1 MDVKDPV
8 ALFVK
13 RREFHLVSW
22 PTILQI
28 KPKQNHLLHGCLW
41 DAAVCKLAA
50 VFDSKIHSDFST
62 ELEFDTGVNPT
73 FQKDAAFRR
82 NVWEQNLQYIEKHN
96 TDYFMGKHTFAVGM
110 NQFGDMTVEEFSNLL
125 NRRNTR
131 QYNNKTYNLF
141 TADDKTDLPQ
151 SVDWRPKGYVTGVK
165 DQKACGSCWAF
176 STTGVL
182 EGQWFKKT
190 GKLISLSEQ
199 YLMDCSQSVGN
210 HGCNGGYNS
219 LSLLFIKEKGINSEE
234 SYPYTHHLD
243 IATTGCNCSR
253 KSAAVATVG
262 PIAVGFD
269 AGRASFMFYKSGI
282 YYDEACSKTVLDHE
296 LLVVGYGT
304 EAGEPY
310 WIVKNSWGVKWGNK
324 GYFHTA
330 KDKGNNCGIASS
342 ALYPVV

>member
-1 MDVKDPV
+1 MNFLLRGCFVVFVLVKASTVSINPELDNEW
-8 ALFVK
+8 LSWK
-13 RREFHLVSW
+13 SFH
-22 PTILQI
+22 
-28 KPKQNHLLHGCLW
+28 K
-41 DAAVCKLAA
+41 KLYQE
-50 VFDSKIHSDFST
+50 VR
-62 ELEFDTGVNPT
+62 
-73 FQKDAAFRR
+73 KDAAFRR

-131 QYNNKTYNLF
+131 QYNNKTCNIF

-176 STTGVL
+176 CTTGVL

-210 HGCNGGYNS
+210 HGCNGGS
-219 LSLLFIKEKGINSEE
+219 SIHSLLFIKEKGINSEE
-234 SYPYTHHLD
+234 SYPYTAKGCTYNESV
-243 IATTGCNCSR
+243 ATCQGVKMIR
-253 KSAAVATVG
+253 KNSERDLAAAVATVG

-282 YYDEACSKTVLDHE
+282 YYDEACSKTVMDHG

-310 WIVKNSWGVKWGNK
+310 WIVKNSWGVKWGNS

-330 KDKGNNCGIASS
+330 KDKGNNCGIASY
-342 ALYPVV
+342 AHYPVV

>member
-1 MDVKDPV
+1 MNFLLRGCFVVFVLVKASTVSINPELDNEW
-8 ALFVK
+8 LSWK
-13 RREFHLVSW
+13 SFH
-22 PTILQI
+22 
-28 KPKQNHLLHGCLW
+28 K
-41 DAAVCKLAA
+41 KLYQ
-50 VFDSKIHSDFST
+50 
-62 ELEFDTGVNPT
+62 E
-73 FQKDAAFRR
+73 KDAAFRR

-131 QYNNKTYNLF
+131 QYNNKTCNIF

-176 STTGVL
+176 CTTGVL

-210 HGCNGGYNS
+210 HGCNGGS
-219 LSLLFIKEKGINSEE
+219 SIHSLLFIKEKGINSEE
-234 SYPYTHHLD
+234 SYPYTTFHLYLYSCGRTPFGRTQWED
-243 IATTGCNCSR
+243 SADLA
-253 KSAAVATVG
+253 AAVATVG

-282 YYDEACSKTVLDHE
+282 YYDEACSKTVMDHG

-310 WIVKNSWGVKWGNK
+310 WIVKNRYVSQQQQQVA
-324 GYFHTA
+324 F
-330 KDKGNNCGIASS
+330 I
-342 ALYPVV
+342 

>member
-1 MDVKDPV
+1 PLLSSLLFS
-8 ALFVK
+8 ALFSHANC
-13 RREFHLVSW
+13 RTGSFGNTL
-22 PTILQI
+22 
-28 KPKQNHLLHGCLW
+28 
-41 DAAVCKLAA
+41 
-50 VFDSKIHSDFST
+50 

-234 SYPYTHHLD
+234 SYPYTAKGCTYNESV
-243 IATTGCNCSR
+243 ATCQGVKMIR
-253 KSAAVATVG
+253 KNSERDLAAAVATVG

-310 WIVKNSWGVKWGNK
+310 WIVKNRYWAK
-324 GYFHTA
+324 GTFFFRTNSFDRTLRVDFFPVLP
-330 KDKGNNCGIASS
+330 KDGDNINNNDNNLNLYC
-342 ALYPVV
+342 ALH

>member
-1 MDVKDPV
+1 MNFLLRGCFVVCVLVKASTVSINP
-8 ALFVK
+8 ALDNEWLSWK
-13 RREFHLVSW
+13 TFHKKVY
-22 PTILQI
+22 Q
-28 KPKQNHLLHGCLW
+28 
-41 DAAVCKLAA
+41 
-50 VFDSKIHSDFST
+50 
-62 ELEFDTGVNPT
+62 E
-73 FQKDAAFRR
+73 KDAAFRR

-131 QYNNKTYNLF
+131 QYNNKTCNIF

-210 HGCNGGYNS
+210 HGCNGGSNYR
-219 LSLLFIKEKGINSEE
+219 SLLFIKEKGINSEE
-234 SYPYTHHLD
+234 SYPYTAKTLNQ
-243 IATTGCNCSR
+243 GPVCLSR
-253 KSAAVATVG
+253 WTLSN
-262 PIAVGFD
+262 
-269 AGRASFMFYKSGI
+269 
-282 YYDEACSKTVLDHE
+282 L
-296 LLVVGYGT
+296 
-304 EAGEPY
+304 
-310 WIVKNSWGVKWGNK
+310 
-324 GYFHTA
+324 
-330 KDKGNNCGIASS
+330 
-342 ALYPVV
+342 

>member
-1 MDVKDPV
+1 MNFLLRGCFVVCVLVKASTVSINP
-8 ALFVK
+8 ALDNEWLSWK
-13 RREFHLVSW
+13 TFHKKVY
-22 PTILQI
+22 QE
-28 KPKQNHLLHGCLW
+28 
-41 DAAVCKLAA
+41 VR
-50 VFDSKIHSDFST
+50 
-62 ELEFDTGVNPT
+62 
-73 FQKDAAFRR
+73 KDAAFRR

-131 QYNNKTYNLF
+131 QYNNKTCNIF

-210 HGCNGGYNS
+210 HGCNGGSNYR
-219 LSLLFIKEKGINSEE
+219 SLLFIKEKGINSEE
-234 SYPYTHHLD
+234 SYPYTAKNGVCTSKENESV
-243 IATTGCNCSR
+243 ATCQGVKMIR
-253 KSAAVATVG
+253 KNSEKDLAAAVATVG
-262 PIAVGFD
+262 PIAVVFD

-282 YYDEACSKTVLDHE
+282 YYDEACSKTVTDHE

-310 WIVKNSWGVKWGNK
+310 WIVKNSWGVKWGNN

-330 KDKGNNCGIASS
+330 KDKGNNCGIASY